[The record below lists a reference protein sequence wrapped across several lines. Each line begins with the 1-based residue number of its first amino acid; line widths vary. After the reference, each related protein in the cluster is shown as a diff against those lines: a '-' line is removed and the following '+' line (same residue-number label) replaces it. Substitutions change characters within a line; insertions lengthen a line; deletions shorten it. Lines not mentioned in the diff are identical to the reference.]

1 MQSSFF
7 HKGGVAMT
15 TNEIIAKRLT
25 LAILFFMLWLV
36 LSIFIQIILANR
48 DQAQA
53 APLQQPQPPGY
64 LPGNDVNLVINI
76 MECESGG
83 RYNVVGDD
91 GVSVGIVQFQKAT
104 FNEFKRRANMP
115 KAVWKNPI
123 DQLRLMVWM
132 LNNGYGKHW
141 TCYRTLVAMD

>member
-1 MQSSFF
+1 M
-7 HKGGVAMT
+7 V
-15 TNEIIAKRLT
+15 TNHDVIRKRLT
-25 LAILFFMLWLV
+25 LILLFLLFCLTFN
-36 LSIFIQIILANR
+36 IFIHIITDNR
-48 DQAQA
+48 GAYA
-53 APLQQPQPPGY
+53 ASLQQSQTAAY

-83 RYNVVGDD
+83 RYNVAGDG

-104 FNEFKRRANMP
+104 FTKFKHLAHMP
-115 KAVWKNPI
+115 HARWKNPI

-141 TCYRTLVAMD
+141 TCYRNLIAMD